1 MRRVS
6 YLFPK
11 SCDLAF
17 AIEKPFSAVLDAVS
31 KLAGRQDNFR
41 TELGHVKRDFT
52 VKLAAN
58 RTGFEVIEK
67 GARMSL
73 LASDEA
79 DVVINIYD
87 TVLSAAGHKP
97 IADSDYQVKFLDQGA
112 RTEVFVTGLN
122 ARGMQK
128 IIMELM

>member
-6 YLFPK
+6 YTFPRT
-11 SCDLAF
+11 CDIAF
-17 AIEKPFSAVLDAVS
+17 EIAKPFPAVLDAVS

-58 RTGFEVIEK
+58 RTGFEVIAK
-67 GARMSL
+67 GAQMSL
-73 LASDEA
+73 LATDEA

-87 TVLSAAGHKP
+87 TVLSSSGHKP
-97 IADSDYQVKFLDQGA
+97 IANSDYLVKFLDQGG

-128 IIMELM
+128 ILMELM